1 MTPVKHNLSA
11 IKGEFIT
18 LTIGYNGTVE
28 PEDLFS
34 CVRKFTHDEQ
44 YKAKFNIDVSK
55 DNLTA
60 DERCRI
66 ILSLDT
72 KELNVGRYAWDL
84 FIWAGGRPVKCLV
97 RGQLTILEGVSNR
110 GK

>member
-28 PEDLFS
+28 AENLFS
-34 CVRKFTHDEQ
+34 CVRRSTQDDHYE
-44 YKAKFNIDVSK
+44 AKFNITVSK
-55 DNLTA
+55 DNLA
-60 DERCRI
+60 AGERCRI

-72 KELNVGRYAWDL
+72 KNLNVGRYVWDL
-84 FIWAGGRPVKCLV
+84 FIWVEGRPVKCLV
-97 RGQLTILEGVSNR
+97 KGLLTILEGVSNR

>member
-1 MTPVKHNLSA
+1 MIPVEHNLSA

-18 LTIGYNGTVE
+18 LTIGYNGEVE

-34 CVRKFTHDEQ
+34 CVRKFTYDER
-44 YKAKFNIDVSK
+44 YVAKFNITVSK
-55 DNLTA
+55 DNLA
-60 DERCRI
+60 AGERCRI

-72 KELNVGRYAWDL
+72 KELLGGRYAWDL
-84 FIWAGGRPVKCLV
+84 FVWAGSRPVKCLV
-97 RGQLTILEGVSNR
+97 KGQLTILEGVSNR